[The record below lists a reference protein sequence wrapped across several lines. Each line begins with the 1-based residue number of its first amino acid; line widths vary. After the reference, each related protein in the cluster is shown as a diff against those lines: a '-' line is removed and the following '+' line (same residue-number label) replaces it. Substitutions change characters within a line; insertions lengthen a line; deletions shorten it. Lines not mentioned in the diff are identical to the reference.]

1 MEAPINYGCATVCN
15 AETKTEGFLITLQ
28 YQAENRKYEDLEL
41 TLKSA
46 ENVLVT
52 FDATHNLMVS
62 QMRTKVFLFVKPY
75 LLRYQLSL
83 NVCLQPGMY
92 KLPGKL
98 SKKRNM

>member
-15 AETKTEGFLITLQ
+15 AETKTEAFLITLQ

-52 FDATHNLMVS
+52 FDATHNLMCPS
-62 QMRTKVFLFVKPY
+62 
-75 LLRYQLSL
+75 
-83 NVCLQPGMY
+83 NE
-92 KLPGKL
+92 
-98 SKKRNM
+98 KKRTSLCQTVPAEVPAVSKCVFAARDVQSAWEAL